1 MSYKIKQFKK
11 IETKTLS
18 FFKSNSKKTFNYK
31 QIASNL
37 GINDT
42 KGRNYIIKVLNI
54 LTIKNKIVEKKKG
67 YFSILEKK
75 QEHYETEL
83 IILPT
88 GKGKIL
94 LQDSGEEIIIPKKK
108 LNKGLDGDIVAVRVY
123 IKKIL
128 KKERL

>member
-1 MSYKIKQFKK
+1 MSYKKKQFKK
-11 IETKTLS
+11 IETKTLYL
-18 FFKSNSKKTFNYK
+18 FKSNSKKAFNYK
-31 QIASNL
+31 QIASNF

-42 KGRNYIIKVLNI
+42 KGRNDIIQVLKI

-67 YFSILEKK
+67 YFSILKK
-75 QEHYETEL
+75 EQKDYEREL

-94 LQDSGEEIIIPKKK
+94 LKDLGEEIIIPKKK
-108 LNKGLDGDIVAVRVY
+108 LNKGLDGDIVAVRIY
-123 IKKIL
+123 TKKIL

>member
-1 MSYKIKQFKK
+1 MSYKKKQLKK

-18 FFKSNSKKTFNYK
+18 FLKSNSKKKFNYK
-31 QIASNL
+31 QIASNF

-42 KGRNYIIKVLNI
+42 KGRNDIIKVLNI
-54 LTIKNKIVEKKKG
+54 LIIKNKIVEKKKG

-94 LQDSGEEIIIPKKK
+94 LNDSREEIIIPKKK

-123 IKKIL
+123 TKK
-128 KKERL
+128 KY